1 MKIRVNHSLRYHNT
15 FGIDV
20 RCRCFAE
27 YRTIGDLYQFVCSQ
41 PRTMPRLHIGKGS
54 NLLFLNNFD
63 GIVLHS
69 QINDVHPLPCDEPG
83 VVRLRVGGGL
93 VWDTFVIRCI
103 RHGWYGL
110 ENLSLIPGTVGAA
123 AVQNIGAYGA
133 EAGEFIEQVDCM
145 NLWTGHRQIFT
156 HDECR
161 YGYRFSAFKTPEM
174 QGQWAVL
181 FVTFRLSTSF
191 RPRLDYGGIRNEL
204 QRQGI
209 SEASLTPEQL
219 RQTIINVRQSKLP
232 DPKVTGNAG
241 SFFKNPV
248 VSAAEWQKL
257 LQEYP
262 EAPHYDAA
270 NGVKIPAAWLIEQ
283 CGWKGRS
290 LGNAGV
296 YENQPLVLVNNGS
309 ATGADIAALS
319 KAIQDDVK
327 KRFGI
332 SLETEVNFVCGE

>member
-69 QINDVHPLPCDEPG
+69 QINDVHQLPCDEPG

-93 VWDTFVIRCI
+93 VWDTFVNRCI

-174 QGQWAVL
+174 QGQWALL

-248 VSAAEWQKL
+248 VSREKFEQLASS
-257 LQEYP
+257 YP
-262 EAPHYDAA
+262 TIPHYDVSPSE
-270 NGVKIPAAWLIEQ
+270 VKIPAAWLIEQ
-283 CGWKGRS
+283 CGWKGRTQ
-290 LGNAGV
+290 GRVAV
-296 YENQPLVLVNNGS
+296 HDRQPLVLVNLG
-309 ATGADIAALS
+309 GAKGEEVRQLALDIVND
-319 KAIQDDVK
+319 IDN
-327 KRFGI
+327 RFGI
-332 SLETEVNFVCGE
+332 HLEPEVIFIG

>member
-1 MKIRVNHSLRYHNT
+1 MRIRENHSLQRHNT

-20 RCRCFAE
+20 KCRCFFE
-27 YRTIGDLYQFVCSQ
+27 YKNISELYQFICSQ
-41 PRTMPRLHIGKGS
+41 PRTMQRLHIGKGS

-63 GIVLHS
+63 GIVLRS
-69 QINDVHPLPCDEPG
+69 RINGVKQLPCEEKDI
-83 VVRLRVGGGL
+83 VRLRVGGGL
-93 VWDTFVIRCI
+93 VWDTFVNRCI
-103 RHGWYGL
+103 QHGWYGL

-145 NLWTGHRQIFT
+145 NLWTGHRRVFT

-161 YGYRFSAFKTPEM
+161 YGYRFSVFKTPEM

-181 FVTFRLSTSF
+181 HVVLRLSKSF
-191 RPRLDYGGIRNEL
+191 LPRLEYGGIRNEL

-248 VSAAEWQKL
+248 VSREKFEQLASCF
-257 LQEYP
+257 P
-262 EAPHYDAA
+262 DIPHYDVSPSE
-270 NGVKIPAAWLIEQ
+270 VKIPAAWLIEQ

-290 LGNAGV
+290 QGRVAVHNR
-296 YENQPLVLVNNGS
+296 QPLVLVNLGK
-309 ATGADIAALS
+309 ARGEEVRQLAYDIVND
-319 KAIQDDVK
+319 IDR
-327 KRFGI
+327 RFGI
-332 SLETEVNFVCGE
+332 HLEPEVIFIG

>member
-1 MKIRVNHSLRYHNT
+1 M
-15 FGIDV
+15 
-20 RCRCFAE
+20 
-27 YRTIGDLYQFVCSQ
+27 
-41 PRTMPRLHIGKGS
+41 
-54 NLLFLNNFD
+54 LFLNNFD

-69 QINDVHPLPCDEPG
+69 QINDVHQLPCDEPG

-93 VWDTFVIRCI
+93 VWDTFVNRCI

-161 YGYRFSAFKTPEM
+161 YGYRF
-174 QGQWAVL
+174 
-181 FVTFRLSTSF
+181 
-191 RPRLDYGGIRNEL
+191 IRNEL

-248 VSAAEWQKL
+248 VSREKFEQLASS
-257 LQEYP
+257 YP
-262 EAPHYDAA
+262 TIPHYDVSPSE
-270 NGVKIPAAWLIEQ
+270 VKIPAAWLIEQ

-290 LGNAGV
+290 QGRVAV
-296 YENQPLVLVNNGS
+296 HDRQPLVLVNLG
-309 ATGADIAALS
+309 GAKGEEVRQLALDIVNE
-319 KAIQDDVK
+319 IDN
-327 KRFGI
+327 RFGI
-332 SLETEVNFVCGE
+332 HLEPEVIFIG